1 MKRYVISFVY
11 TKPKFVGC
19 KVANMIFCVTADSV
33 EGAVEKAR
41 EEKSV
46 QKLIECGYVCVAT
59 NSIEV

>member
-1 MKRYVISFVY
+1 
-11 TKPKFVGC
+11 
-19 KVANMIFCVTADSV
+19 MIFCVTADSV